1 MTQTT
6 SRMGDA
12 EAMLRRQAEMGGW
25 GERAAESIDRLFAG
39 QLAGSQS
46 EMVNLIV
53 RTMSEQARQNVEFAL
68 DLMGTR
74 GPERMMQ
81 CQNHYWSETMAR
93 AQRFQTDMLALA
105 QGAAGA
111 MGDKRR

>member
-6 SRMGDA
+6 SRMGEA

-25 GERAAESIDRLFAG
+25 GERAAESIDRLFNG
-39 QLAGSQS
+39 QLAGTQS
-46 EMVNLIV
+46 EVVNLVV

-81 CQNHYWSETMAR
+81 CQSHYWTDTMAR
-93 AQRFQTDMLALA
+93 AQRFQKDMLALT
-105 QGAAGA
+105 QQAAGA
-111 MGDKRR
+111 TGDKRR